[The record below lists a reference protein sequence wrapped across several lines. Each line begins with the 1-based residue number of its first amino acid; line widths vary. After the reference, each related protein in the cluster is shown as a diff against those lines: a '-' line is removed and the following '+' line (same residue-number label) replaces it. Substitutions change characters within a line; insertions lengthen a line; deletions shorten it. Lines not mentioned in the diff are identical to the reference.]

1 MILEKKSGFSC
12 QAEVTL
18 YQQAQAGC
26 SESLNELMKRHE
38 GLVHWVV
45 QRQWLLSLPY
55 EDALQAGRQGL
66 WRAILGYDPGRGTT
80 IGTYAYQAIMKHVW
94 AAVKGEQRRLGKEIP
109 LGVLVVCCYQE
120 GPDPA
125 RLGEWEEVSQSV
137 LGLVGRLPA
146 GQAEVIRRR
155 YGLEGGMAQTQAEIA
170 KQFGVSQQWISQL
183 ESAALVWLRQPAHSQ
198 ALRSLLRRHNQAQYE
213 LADRQAQVW
222 LRQRGGRH
230 ERV

>member
-1 MILEKKSGFSC
+1 LSTC
-12 QAEVTL
+12 QSFLRTPL
-18 YQQAQAGC
+18 
-26 SESLNELMKRHE
+26 
-38 GLVHWVV
+38 
-45 QRQWLLSLPY
+45 
-55 EDALQAGRQGL
+55 
-66 WRAILGYDPGRGTT
+66 
-80 IGTYAYQAIMKHVW
+80 
-94 AAVKGEQRRLGKEIP
+94 RRLGKEIP